1 MSREVLLL
9 INALA
14 NEKYVDDEIVFE
26 AVEAALA
33 SAAAKKL
40 RLDHVN
46 IHVDLN
52 RENGDYTVE
61 RRWQIV
67 EGTEDIVPSLQK
79 TLSEV
84 LQLDPKSTLKVGDY
98 YSEVLPDV
106 QFGRIGAQTAKRTIL
121 QRIRDAERAQV
132 LNEFLQ
138 RKENLI
144 IGTVRR
150 LDRQG
155 VIVEIGRLEAL
166 LPNEQLIPRENF
178 RVGDRVRAMLLKIEQ
193 RGHRAEIILTRTSK
207 EFLAKLFELEIPEIE
222 DGSIEIKGISRDP
235 GIRSKIAVKSSD
247 PRIDPQ
253 GTCIGVRS
261 TRIKNISNALN
272 GERIDVVLWSPEP
285 AQFIINALSP
295 TTVRRIL
302 INEDKRNVDVIV
314 DEEELPIAIGRN
326 GQNVRLASELTGW
339 YLKILTSEEAEK
351 AHHHQD
357 KVLKDFFIKHLDIDD
372 EVAEIL
378 VQEGFISLEEIAYVP
393 IEELLA
399 IEEFDEE
406 LVNELRDRAR
416 NEILIAAMVT
426 KEKLKNIDP
435 KIKALTNMTDQL
447 LKELIQH
454 DINTIDDLAELST
467 PELTELT
474 SLSAEDAGQLILE
487 ARSHWFEEGEMS
499 E

>member
-166 LPNEQLIPRENF
+166 LPNEQMIPRENF

-285 AQFIINALSP
+285 AQFIINAPVSYTHLTLP
-295 TTVRRIL
+295 T
-302 INEDKRNVDVIV
+302 
-314 DEEELPIAIGRN
+314 
-326 GQNVRLASELTGW
+326 
-339 YLKILTSEEAEK
+339 K
-351 AHHHQD
+351 A
-357 KVLKDFFIKHLDIDD
+357 
-372 EVAEIL
+372 
-378 VQEGFISLEEIAYVP
+378 
-393 IEELLA
+393 
-399 IEEFDEE
+399 
-406 LVNELRDRAR
+406 
-416 NEILIAAMVT
+416 
-426 KEKLKNIDP
+426 
-435 KIKALTNMTDQL
+435 
-447 LKELIQH
+447 
-454 DINTIDDLAELST
+454 
-467 PELTELT
+467 
-474 SLSAEDAGQLILE
+474 
-487 ARSHWFEEGEMS
+487 
-499 E
+499 

>member
-166 LPNEQLIPRENF
+166 LPNEQMIPRENF

-235 GIRSKIAVKSSD
+235 GIR
-247 PRIDPQ
+247 
-253 GTCIGVRS
+253 
-261 TRIKNISNALN
+261 
-272 GERIDVVLWSPEP
+272 
-285 AQFIINALSP
+285 
-295 TTVRRIL
+295 
-302 INEDKRNVDVIV
+302 
-314 DEEELPIAIGRN
+314 
-326 GQNVRLASELTGW
+326 
-339 YLKILTSEEAEK
+339 
-351 AHHHQD
+351 
-357 KVLKDFFIKHLDIDD
+357 
-372 EVAEIL
+372 
-378 VQEGFISLEEIAYVP
+378 
-393 IEELLA
+393 
-399 IEEFDEE
+399 
-406 LVNELRDRAR
+406 
-416 NEILIAAMVT
+416 
-426 KEKLKNIDP
+426 
-435 KIKALTNMTDQL
+435 
-447 LKELIQH
+447 
-454 DINTIDDLAELST
+454 
-467 PELTELT
+467 
-474 SLSAEDAGQLILE
+474 
-487 ARSHWFEEGEMS
+487 
-499 E
+499 